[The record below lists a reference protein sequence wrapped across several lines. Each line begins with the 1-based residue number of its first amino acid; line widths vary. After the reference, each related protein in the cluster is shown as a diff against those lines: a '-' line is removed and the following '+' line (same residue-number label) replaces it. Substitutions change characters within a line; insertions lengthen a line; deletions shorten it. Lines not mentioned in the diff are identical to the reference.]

1 MQSSSERRRTKQTH
15 FNAEGQAA
23 LMVAESILIALMEHN
38 VLTKMQ
44 LIDAL
49 YTAILTKRQMVEDG
63 QDAEVSRI
71 AAGLLAAIQTSIASF
86 AEV

>member
-49 YTAILTKRQMVEDG
+49 DTAILTKRQMVEDG

>member
-1 MQSSSERRRTKQTH
+1 MLSNSQRHRSRQTH

-44 LIDAL
+44 LIEAID
-49 YTAILTKRQMVEDG
+49 TAISTKRQMAEDG
-63 QDAEVSRI
+63 RDAEVSRI
-71 AAGLLAAIQTSIASF
+71 AAGLLAALQISLASF
-86 AEV
+86 PEA